1 MTRDMGQ
8 GTHADDAPT
17 EHGSVLV
24 TGASGGI
31 GQALSRAFGS
41 LGRHVGIHYH
51 RGKPSAEGA
60 LRQIEEAG
68 GSGALYEADVRDAC
82 SVEQMVKAFARNSPP
97 PLAFVCAAG
106 VGSSHLV
113 LTLGEDDWAEVMAIN
128 LTGLFHC
135 LRTMAPSLCAQGGG
149 SIVVVGSYAGYQGS
163 TGQAAYAASKAGQL
177 GLVKTAALEWGNDNI
192 CVNIVWPGW
201 QNTKLAEGAD
211 PGKTGWRDHALQR
224 PPALD
229 GVVRTVVHLT
239 QAKDVS
245 GQVWNCDSRS
255 LFL

>member
-1 MTRDMGQ
+1 
-8 GTHADDAPT
+8 
-17 EHGSVLV
+17 
-24 TGASGGI
+24 
-31 GQALSRAFGS
+31 
-41 LGRHVGIHYH
+41 
-51 RGKPSAEGA
+51 
-60 LRQIEEAG
+60 
-68 GSGALYEADVRDAC
+68 
-82 SVEQMVKAFARNSPP
+82 
-97 PLAFVCAAG
+97 
-106 VGSSHLV
+106 
-113 LTLGEDDWAEVMAIN
+113 
-128 LTGLFHC
+128 
-135 LRTMAPSLCAQGGG
+135 AQGGG

-163 TGQAAYAASKAGQL
+163 AGQAAYAASKAGQL

-201 QNTKLAEGAD
+201 QNTKLAEGAN